1 MRINTNLI
9 AGNAQR
15 NLGIT
20 SGKLGKNVEKLSSG
34 LRINRA
40 ADDAAGL
47 SISEKMRSQIRGL
60 HMASKNGQ
68 DGISL
73 IQSAEGALGE
83 SHEILQRI
91 RELTVQAANGINEN
105 EDVEAIQSE
114 IDQLVDELDRI
125 GRSTEFNGK
134 NLLNGN
140 LSESA
145 DTAAT
150 TFKTAKEDWDTA
162 KAEAK
167 AFEKLLAEEKKKIE
181 DIIAQAEGKE
191 AKKAGTEATNLQASF
206 DKLAAQVEKLEKGGD
221 AKLDIEDNVQFD
233 IGAGTT
239 ADTLHKAIDDAVAN
253 KDTTTTGD
261 QVVANAKALL
271 KEAEKIMGQVNDA
284 LKVNRGKWEE
294 DKSTYDAA
302 AVTER
307 AALSKNKMSL
317 QVGANQGQRIE
328 FNVTDMTIS
337 SDNVTGTTNS
347 AMLSLSDLTSK
358 ELGITHDYDYA
369 LGLVDDAI
377 KAVSEARSGLGA
389 IQNRLEH
396 TIKNVDT
403 VAENLTSAES
413 RIRDVDMASE
423 MVEFTN
429 NNIKTQA
436 ATAMLAQANTLPQ
449 TVLQLLG

>member
-15 NLGIT
+15 NLGVT
-20 SGKLGKNVEKLSSG
+20 SGKLSKNVEKLSSG

-60 HMASKNGQ
+60 NMASKNGQ

-91 RELTVQAANGINEN
+91 RELTVQAANGINED

-114 IDQLVDELDRI
+114 IDQLIDELDRI
-125 GRSTEFNGK
+125 GKSTEFNGK
-134 NLLNGN
+134 NLLDGN

-145 DTAAT
+145 DAAAAA
-150 TFKTAKEDWDTA
+150 FKTAKEDWDSA

-167 AFEKLLAEEKKKIE
+167 AFEDLLAEERKKIE
-181 DIIAQAEGKE
+181 NIIAAAEGKE
-191 AKKAGTEATNLQASF
+191 KGKVDTEVTNLQKSF
-206 DKLAAQVEKLEKGGD
+206 DALAAQVKKLEETGD
-221 AKLDIEDNVQFD
+221 AKIDIEDNKQFD
-233 IGAGTT
+233 IDGGTT
-239 ADTLHKAIDDAVAN
+239 AGTLHKEIDDNVTN
-253 KDTTTTGD
+253 KSDATGD
-261 QVVANAKALL
+261 SVVTSAKKLL
-271 KEAEKIMGQVNDA
+271 EEAEKIMGQVNDA
-284 LKVNRGKWEE
+284 IKVNRNTWETAK
-294 DKSTYDAA
+294 DTYDAA
-302 AVTER
+302 AATER
-307 AALSKNKMSL
+307 EALSKNKMSL

-337 SDNVTGTTNS
+337 SDKVSGTTNS
-347 AMLSLSDLTSK
+347 AMLSLSDLTSD

-436 ATAMLAQANTLPQ
+436 ATAMLAQANMLPQ

>member
-15 NLGIT
+15 NLGVT
-20 SGKLGKNVEKLSSG
+20 SGKLSKNVEKLSSG

-91 RELTVQAANGINEN
+91 RELTVQAANGINED

-114 IDQLVDELDRI
+114 IDQLIDELDRI
-125 GRSTEFNGK
+125 GKSTEFNGK
-134 NLLNGN
+134 NLLDGN

-145 DTAAT
+145 DTAAA
-150 TFKTAKEDWDTA
+150 TFKTAKEDWDQA
-162 KAEAK
+162 KADAK
-167 AFEKLLAEEKKKIE
+167 AFEKVLAEEKKKIE
-181 DIIAQAEGKE
+181 TIITEAEGKE
-191 AKKAGTEATNLQASF
+191 AGKAQTQAGNLQASL
-206 DKLAAQVEKLEKGGD
+206 DKFVEEVGFLKTGGKYKIDVEENTEIKDGGALHTDIDKDIKGAAD
-221 AKLDIEDNVQFD
+221 
-233 IGAGTT
+233 
-239 ADTLHKAIDDAVAN
+239 ADTA
-253 KDTTTTGD
+253 TGAD
-261 QVVANAKALL
+261 IVANAKKLL
-271 KEAEKIMGQVNDA
+271 EEAEKIMNGVNDA
-284 LKVNRGKWEE
+284 LKVKRGAWETAK
-294 DKSTYDAA
+294 DTYDAA
-302 AVTER
+302 AATER
-307 AALSKNKMSL
+307 EALSKNKMSL

-337 SDNVTGTTNS
+337 SDKVSGTTNS
-347 AMLSLSDLTSK
+347 AMLSLSDLTSD

-436 ATAMLAQANTLPQ
+436 ATAMLAQANMLPQ

>member
-91 RELTVQAANGINEN
+91 RELTVQAANGINED

-145 DTAAT
+145 DTAAAK
-150 TFKTAKEDWDTA
+150 FKTAKDEWDQVKADA
-162 KAEAK
+162 KT
-167 AFEKLLAEEKKKIE
+167 FEKVLAEEKKKIE
-181 DIIAQAEGKE
+181 DIISQAEGKDAGE
-191 AKKAGTEATNLQASF
+191 AKTEADNLQGS
-206 DKLAAQVEKLEKGGD
+206 LEKFVAEVGKLKTGGAYKIDVEENAEIKDGGNLHTEIDKDITGAGD
-221 AKLDIEDNVQFD
+221 ADTATGADI
-233 IGAGTT
+233 
-239 ADTLHKAIDDAVAN
+239 
-253 KDTTTTGD
+253 
-261 QVVANAKALL
+261 VANAKKLL
-271 KEAEKIMGQVNDA
+271 KEAEKIMDGVNDA
-284 LKVNRGKWEE
+284 VKVKRGVWEE
-294 DKSTYDAA
+294 AKATYDAE

-337 SDNVTGTTNS
+337 RDNVTGTTNS